1 MLTNV
6 REYLE
11 FRCGET
17 TLRRRIL
24 SFYGRSWR
32 DSGGFRVEGF
42 GSSRILSLYGR
53 SWRAGVGIQ
62 KRAS

>member
-1 MLTNV
+1 MRDEQDMLTNV

-17 TLRRRIL
+17 GLRRRIL

-32 DSGGFRVEGF
+32 DSGGQI
-42 GSSRILSLYGR
+42 SM
-53 SWRAGVGIQ
+53 RA
-62 KRAS
+62 